1 MLASLWIRVSLA
13 VSLLFL
19 SGYCRVGSAQTTD
32 PLQTLSEE
40 LRTKSGAPAVFLAY
54 GEVGQPPRIA
64 AAGKRKAGDDKPVTI
79 EDHLHLGSCTKAMTA
94 VLIARLVDQGVLSWD
109 DSLANRAA
117 ELSERLPKSHRGLNL
132 EQLLQH
138 RSGFPPNARDWWLAR
153 GRNVSEYR
161 REILVDSL
169 KNLALEPP
177 GKVEIYSNLGYLA
190 AGLIAEHRTG
200 ESWEELIQRDVFLP
214 LKLESAG
221 FGPPSLHG
229 SLEQPWGHTIEQGSL
244 TSSQHDNPPALG
256 PAGTVHMSIAD
267 WFDFC
272 KLFAGGGPNDFLRPA
287 TLQKLIKPDL
297 NDEYAYGWG
306 VMKRDWAAG
315 NILLHAGS
323 NLSWYSKA
331 CVVPKQGRIYL
342 CVFNRGGDDMDQW
355 AEQAFTEMIRMS
367 NR

>member
-1 MLASLWIRVSLA
+1 
-13 VSLLFL
+13 LL
-19 SGYCRVGSAQTTD
+19 R
-32 PLQTLSEE
+32 
-40 LRTKSGAPAVFLAY
+40 
-54 GEVGQPPRIA
+54 
-64 AAGKRKAGDDKPVTI
+64 
-79 EDHLHLGSCTKAMTA
+79 
-94 VLIARLVDQGVLSWD
+94 WD
-109 DSLANRAA
+109 DSLAKQAT
-117 ELSERLPKSHRGLNL
+117 ELSERLPQSHRGVTL

-169 KNLALEPP
+169 KNLPLEPP

-190 AGLIAEHRTG
+190 AGLIAEYRTG
-200 ESWEELIQRDVFLP
+200 ESWEELMQREVFLP

-229 SLEQPWGHTIEQGSL
+229 SLEQPWGHTIEQGEL
-244 TSSQHDNPPALG
+244 ASSQRDNSPALG
-256 PAGTVHMSIAD
+256 PAGTVHMSILD
-267 WFDFC
+267 WFHC
-272 KLFAGGGPNDFLRPA
+272 CELFAGGGPTDFLRSA

-297 NDEYAYGWG
+297 NDQYAYGWG
-306 VMKRDWAAG
+306 VMKRDWAKG

-331 CVVPKQGRIYL
+331 CVVPRLGRIYL

-355 AEQAFTEMIRMS
+355 AEQAFAEMIRMS